1 MLTINQLTGFA
12 ARGKH
17 AQASYI
23 ATSSNTSL
31 TTGTNDATFS
41 SINLGSPAP
50 NRIIAVAI
58 TGYVL
63 TNGTAALTINSVTVG
78 GISAAIVANKAET
91 NTYNGGEGSASCIAY
106 IEESTLSSG
115 NIVVNYT
122 CSEAFAPGPTDASTD
137 LTIAVYNITNQNN
150 NTPYN
155 TSSNSGTT
163 GTSISENISV
173 PLLGCTIGAANN
185 GGGGSS
191 NASWTHLTQDVLGG
205 NAFITGHN
213 NTAAIGT
220 LSVTVNA
227 TLIVCTTLSLAS
239 WQ

>member
-23 ATSSNTSL
+23 ATSNNTSL

-63 TNGTAALTINSVTVG
+63 TSATAALTINSVTIG

-91 NTYNGGEGSASCIAY
+91 NTHSGGEGSASCIAY

-122 CSEAFAPGPTDASTD
+122 CSETGTGPSTD

-191 NASWTHLTQDVLGG
+191 DASWTNLTQDVLGG